1 MKNCPICG
9 QQYSAPPAVSRI
21 DNKTPICPSCGVR
34 QALSAAGI
42 GTDVQDGIINLIETK
57 QAEYEGHAAVN

>member
-1 MKNCPICG
+1 MSKCPICG
-9 QQYSAPPAVSRI
+9 QEYSSPPAVSRI

-42 GTDVQDGIINLIETK
+42 DEDVQNGIVSLIEVK
-57 QAEYEGHAAVN
+57 QAEYKEHAAVN